1 MSRNSPSDVATE
13 PPPAPAEAAAARRW
27 RLLLRCRHPPAR
39 LLSPYS
45 SSSSPAGHAASRALS
60 LSALASFLAA
70 RRCPP
75 PNTDILLPLRRLL
88 TVLRSRHRAYT
99 RIGLEENFGTE
110 SPVMHDNQK
119 RAGEHGGA
127 KEAPTATLAVVRQ
140 RVARGLREQLVA
152 TGARVK
158 DKDAGEDP
166 GGERCWE
173 EQHETEVDVVHGEA
187 GDAALAVKGEAR
199 GGGGGIYRGKGGGV
213 EVWRVT
219 LDATRGT
226 LRVIAPTLVDAAASG
241 GGVSDAIGEMKRRK
255 EGSGI

>member
-1 MSRNSPSDVATE
+1 MGVTE
-13 PPPAPAEAAAARRW
+13 AYRAEF
-27 RLLLRCRHPPAR
+27 
-39 LLSPYS
+39 S
-45 SSSSPAGHAASRALS
+45 SERE
-60 LSALASFLAA
+60 
-70 RRCPP
+70 
-75 PNTDILLPLRRLL
+75 NTDAVCDWRHGKEGDAEGEARARAIPGWRSRGRVLETREKATHPTARPRGFLPPSRGLKIAQERVASVGRAVLLCLGPAADVDEILL
-88 TVLRSRHRAYT
+88 VLPT
-99 RIGLEENFGTE
+99 
-110 SPVMHDNQK
+110 

-187 GDAALAVKGEAR
+187 VDAALAVKGEAR

-226 LRVIAPTLVDAAASG
+226 VRS
-241 GGVSDAIGEMKRRK
+241 VSAGWKK
-255 EGSGI
+255 

>member
-1 MSRNSPSDVATE
+1 M
-13 PPPAPAEAAAARRW
+13 
-27 RLLLRCRHPPAR
+27 
-39 LLSPYS
+39 
-45 SSSSPAGHAASRALS
+45 
-60 LSALASFLAA
+60 
-70 RRCPP
+70 
-75 PNTDILLPLRRLL
+75 
-88 TVLRSRHRAYT
+88 
-99 RIGLEENFGTE
+99 
-110 SPVMHDNQK
+110 
-119 RAGEHGGA
+119 
-127 KEAPTATLAVVRQ
+127 
-140 RVARGLREQLVA
+140 A

-226 LRVIAPTLVDAAASG
+226 VRS
-241 GGVSDAIGEMKRRK
+241 VSAGWKK
-255 EGSGI
+255 